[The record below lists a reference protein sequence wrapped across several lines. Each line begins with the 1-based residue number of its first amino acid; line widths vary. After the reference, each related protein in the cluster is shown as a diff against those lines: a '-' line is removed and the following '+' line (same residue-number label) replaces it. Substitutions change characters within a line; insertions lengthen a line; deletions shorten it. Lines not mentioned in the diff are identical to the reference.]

1 MQAQGLSNAEL
12 PQRMGTSPA
21 YITRL
26 FRGSAN
32 LSADTMVELARAVE
46 STLQVALNGQ
56 PTPETGR
63 TTDPRASHAATP
75 GTTSPSNY
83 YFIDS
88 CMRIFLK
95 G

>member
-56 PTPETGR
+56 PRQKQGERQTRVQAMP
-63 TTDPRASHAATP
+63 PRLALPALQITILLIAVCA
-75 GTTSPSNY
+75 
-83 YFIDS
+83 YF
-88 CMRIFLK
+88 
-95 G
+95 